1 MSIKLKDMV
10 IGLTS
15 MNPTTSDYTPKKKV
29 NEGGSLDIRKAFYQ
43 IGDGIENL
51 EWVGKRHADYHND
64 KKIQQHVKKLLK
76 AHNDL
81 RKYLDKT
88 YNWD

>member
-10 IGLTS
+10 LGLTS
-15 MNPTTSDYTPKKKV
+15 LNSTTKDYKPAKID
-29 NEGGSLDIRKAFYQ
+29 EGGNLDIRKAYYQ

-51 EWVGKRHADYHND
+51 EWVGKRHSDYAND

-81 RKYLDKT
+81 RKHLDKT

>member
-1 MSIKLKDMV
+1 MSFKLKDMV
-10 IGLTS
+10 FGLTS
-15 MNPTTSDYTPKKKV
+15 HDSKTSDYQPNKI
-29 NEGGSLDIRKAFYQ
+29 NEGGNLDIRQAFYQ

-51 EWVGKRHADYHND
+51 EWVGKRHSDYAND